1 MRVHVVVVS
10 LFPNAFVNVANVSLW
25 RSEWKS
31 QVLGCCNMKTRE
43 GKKLS
48 PAPAC
53 CLPDHCCMNHAA
65 GNRLHSTHSQ
75 RGEELQLDCTECG
88 GGPQVYGVCVC
99 VKCVTSKQRLV
110 WVGPIH
116 RDRLEQLRSI
126 CNISRSCGPNNLGG
140 KWVMTVALG
149 PDTLTMFDELPK
161 GWGDDHLNDHTTE
174 RNGTEYDGISRWV
187 CSQNPQHI
195 FGLPVSYQPA
205 WQLHM
210 YAHTCAYVYT
220 QYYSHSLASAG
231 VGSFECITHLSL

>member
-1 MRVHVVVVS
+1 MSPTCRS
-10 LFPNAFVNVANVSLW
+10 DALNESRKSSAAATWKQEREKNFRLRLPAACLTIVAWTTLRAIDSTRLTVKGV
-25 RSEWKS
+25 KS
-31 QVLGCCNMKTRE
+31 YSWTVLDVEVAHR
-43 GKKLS
+43 
-48 PAPAC
+48 
-53 CLPDHCCMNHAA
+53 
-65 GNRLHSTHSQ
+65 
-75 RGEELQLDCTECG
+75 
-88 GGPQVYGVCVC
+88 YIVCVC

-231 VGSFECITHLSL
+231 VDSFECITHLSL